1 MTEKPFRFDKASLL
15 INDWTIN
22 STGWALNEVKRISC
36 SFNWPRKSKFN
47 LQPSW
52 EWKFVCLSF
61 FRRYYSTSCTP
72 RRGLTKLSRASAE
85 AFKKKSRDWQLWWIG
100 QCWAAQHNAA
110 LRKSNC
116 EFSLQF
122 TRVAVTIDSTK
133 GCAGIFKWFA
143 LALCL
148 PTRQLECFTLRESVW
163 KIYMSLGFIPAD
175 ESPAMCIMHLLTLIC
190 NWPAA
195 GLQSCAGKN
204 LFTFGSNVAEKTGN
218 YQMHKRSLV
227 VDERWIWKAW
237 VAMMF
242 VNYTR
247 YDSDIKQTC
256 TFQSFR
262 WEFLKFSE
270 LAKNDKNSELLE
282 C

>member
-1 MTEKPFRFDKASLL
+1 MKIRLFE
-15 INDWTIN
+15 
-22 STGWALNEVKRISC
+22 
-36 SFNWPRKSKFN
+36 
-47 LQPSW
+47 
-52 EWKFVCLSF
+52 F
-61 FRRYYSTSCTP
+61 FSEAPRRYYSTSCTP

-85 AFKKKSRDWQLWWIG
+85 AFKKKSRDWHLWWIG

-143 LALCL
+143 LALRL

-175 ESPAMCIMHLLTLIC
+175 ESPAMCIMHLFTLIC

-204 LFTFGSNVAEKTGN
+204 LFTFGSNVARENLGENRQLPDAQTEPCGWWAMDLKSLSRDDARELYSIWFRHQTNLHILIFSLGIFEIFRACEKRQKLRAFG
-218 YQMHKRSLV
+218 ML
-227 VDERWIWKAW
+227 DFE
-237 VAMMF
+237 
-242 VNYTR
+242 
-247 YDSDIKQTC
+247 
-256 TFQSFR
+256 
-262 WEFLKFSE
+262 
-270 LAKNDKNSELLE
+270 
-282 C
+282 